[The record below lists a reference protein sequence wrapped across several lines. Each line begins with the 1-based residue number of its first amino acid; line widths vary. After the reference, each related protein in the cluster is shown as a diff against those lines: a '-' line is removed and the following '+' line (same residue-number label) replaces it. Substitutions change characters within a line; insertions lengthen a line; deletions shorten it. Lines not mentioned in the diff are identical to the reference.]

1 LGHKKNSGLELNA
14 QLRRYFDHD
23 KPYDSKYSNDEDPI
37 QWWNKI
43 IDGRSSSLSRLAK
56 VIFSITPHSASC
68 ERLFSALGWMFGK
81 RRTNL
86 SVKTIECMSKIYT
99 HNVHSLSNS
108 RRSLNHIGSTITNE
122 DVQKM
127 IDVIFEEGD
136 IINEDEDEE
145 EEYEEPP
152 NVQEENVEETLNIDQ
167 VIDIG
172 P

>member
-1 LGHKKNSGLELNA
+1 
-14 QLRRYFDHD
+14 
-23 KPYDSKYSNDEDPI
+23 
-37 QWWNKI
+37 
-43 IDGRSSSLSRLAK
+43 
-56 VIFSITPHSASC
+56 
-68 ERLFSALGWMFGK
+68 
-81 RRTNL
+81 
-86 SVKTIECMSKIYT
+86 MSKIYT

-172 P
+172 PWVYIEPSEVPLMFNNKYNSDDDDDWNPEEIV